1 MSHLPPPL
9 RFLLSN
15 RQFGDLPLRRRVLLS
30 QLPLTIA
37 TALVVLVDLLF
48 ASAQVSE
55 DAWFQI
61 GLATI
66 AVLTVAAGIIPW
78 QRLPT
83 GSYWVIPLL
92 DLAGILFLAAGA
104 YPILTGLPMLAII
117 PVFWMAWSA
126 LHPRATLVVGFFSTL
141 VIAWAQYLHAGQD
154 MTITTFGRPLVMPII
169 VVALAATA
177 NIAVGSMMAAD
188 HRAAVA
194 LDASRTQ
201 AALLDA
207 VLNAASV
214 GVVAVDRDGHDILM
228 NDKQR
233 LHHSTGTPEDNT
245 DPNESQLLLFGAGR
259 RSERLDVPLPPEERP
274 VYRAVRGAEFTD
286 ELMWIGQAEAAEA
299 LAVSARRLK
308 GPHGEFDGSVIVF
321 KEVTELI
328 HANQAKD
335 RFLASVSHELRTPL
349 TSIIGYLEVAQDI
362 PGLPAPA
369 VRSLGVAERN
379 AQRLLHLVNDL
390 LTAAADRM
398 ELHHRPSDLAAIVRD
413 CVAGQQQAAQAAG
426 LQVHLEGPESLPLVA
441 DPERLG
447 QVVDNLVSNAVK
459 YTHRGGSIVV
469 RVGYDGDAAL
479 VAVRDTG
486 PGLAPE
492 EVEQLFTRFYR
503 TDSVR
508 DAGIPGTGLGLAI
521 TRELVEAHGGT
532 FSVESAPGLGST
544 FTVRVPRGDLGT

>member
-1 MSHLPPPL
+1 MSHIPLPL

-30 QLPLTIA
+30 QLPLTVA
-37 TALVVLVDLLF
+37 TALVVLVDVLF
-48 ASAQVSE
+48 AGAQVTR
-55 DAWFQI
+55 DGWFQI
-61 GLATI
+61 GLAI
-66 AVLTVAAGIIPW
+66 LGVLTLAAGLIPW
-78 QRLPT
+78 HRLPT
-83 GSYWVIPLL
+83 GSYWVVPLL
-92 DLAGILFLAAGA
+92 DFVGILFLASGA

-126 LHPRATLVVGFFSTL
+126 LHPRSTLIVGFLATL
-141 VIAWAQYLHAGQD
+141 VIAWSQYIHAGQD
-154 MTITTFGRPLVMPII
+154 MTMSTFGRPLVMPII
-169 VVALAATA
+169 VVALAVTA
-177 NIAVGSMMAAD
+177 NIAVGSMVAAD

-201 AALLDA
+201 EALLDA

-233 LHHSTGTPEDNT
+233 LHHSTGTPEDNN

-259 RSERLDVPLPPEERP
+259 RSERLDDPLPAEERP

-286 ELMWIGQAEAAEA
+286 ELMWIGPAETAEAM
-299 LAVSARRLK
+299 AVSARRLT

-335 RFLASVSHELRTPL
+335 RFLASISHELRTPL
-349 TSIIGYLEVAQDI
+349 TSIIGYLEVLQDL
-362 PGLPAPA
+362 PGMPATAERP
-369 VRSLGVAERN
+369 LGVAERN

-390 LTAAADRM
+390 LTAAASGM
-398 ELHHRPSDLAAIVRD
+398 ELHPQPTDLVAIVRD
-413 CVAGQQQAAQAAG
+413 CVAGQQQAARVAG
-426 LQVHLEGPESLPLVA
+426 LQLHFEGPGSLPLVA

-459 YTHRGGSIVV
+459 YTQRDGSIVV
-469 RVGYDGDAAL
+469 TVAHDGAAAL
-479 VAVRDTG
+479 VSVQDTG
-486 PGLAPE
+486 LGLAPE

-508 DAGIPGTGLGLAI
+508 TLGIPGTGLGLPI
-521 TRELVEAHGGT
+521 TRELVEAHGG
-532 FSVESAPGLGST
+532 SLEVMSAPGRGST
-544 FTVRVPRGDLGT
+544 FTARLPLAPVG